1 MLTANNHGIYESS
14 LLTSI
19 AIRHGYSAKS
29 HGDTR
34 DQAVLDDVLG
44 RGGWNPGQFVG
55 AEQVH
60 GNGIAQVDQ
69 LQPEVHAVDGLV
81 TGKSGLVLG
90 VKTADC
96 VPLLL
101 ADPDAHIVAAVHAGW
116 RGTIAEIAMKAVD
129 AMVAQGAKPGAIR
142 VSIGPHIGVCCYSVS
157 ADRAARFIEYFGDQS
172 GIVTKTSDTWH
183 LDLGKANAYMLT
195 KTGVHPENIEVNEL
209 CTSCQSDKFYSYRKH
224 KDNGFGEMV
233 SFIGV

>member
-1 MLTANNHGIYESS
+1 MLTVNNQGVYESA

-19 AIRHGYSAKS
+19 AIRHGYSSKS
-29 HGDTR
+29 HGDSR
-34 DQAVLDDVLG
+34 NQAVLEDIIQ
-44 RGGWNPGQFVG
+44 RGGWTPGQFVG

-60 GNGIAQVDQ
+60 GNNIAHVDQ
-69 LQPEVHAVDGLV
+69 VQDEVRAVDGLV

-101 ADPDAHIVAAVHAGW
+101 ADPDAQIVAAVHAGW
-116 RGTIAEIAMKAVD
+116 RGTIAEIAIKAVN
-129 AMVAQGAKPGAIR
+129 AMISRGAKPGTIR
-142 VSIGPHIGVCCYSVS
+142 ASIGPYIRACCYAVS
-157 ADRAARFIEYFGDQS
+157 ADRAAQFTKYFGADTDV
-172 GIVTKTSDTWH
+172 VTPIKDSWY
-183 LDLGKANAYMLT
+183 LDLGKANARELMSI
-195 KTGVHPENIEVNEL
+195 GIHPDHIEVNEV
-209 CTSCQSDKFYSYRKH
+209 CTSCQSDEFYSYRKH

>member
-1 MLTANNHGIYESS
+1 MLTANNYGIYESS

-34 DQAVLDDVLG
+34 DQAVLDSILG
-44 RGGWNPGQFVG
+44 RGGWSFGQYVG

-60 GNGIAQVDQ
+60 GNGIAHVDHV
-69 LQPEVHAVDGLV
+69 QPEVRAVDGLV

-101 ADPDAHIVAAVHAGW
+101 ADPDARIVAAVHAGW
-116 RGTIAEIAMKAVD
+116 RGTIAEIAMKAVA
-129 AMVAQGAKPGAIR
+129 AMVAKGANPAAIR
-142 VSIGPHIGVCCYSVS
+142 VSIGPHIGACCYSVS
-157 ADRAARFIEYFGDQS
+157 SDRAARFIEYFGDQS
-172 GIVTKTSDTWH
+172 GIVTKEGDGWY
-183 LDLGKANAYMLT
+183 LDLGKANAHLLT
-195 KTGVHPENIEVNEL
+195 KMGVHPDYIEINEL
-209 CTSCQSDKFYSYRKH
+209 CTSCQSDTFYSYRKH

-233 SFIGV
+233 SFISV